1 MKKAFSK
8 VEAIAHHTGLEYSEV
23 KDCRYHF
30 GHTTK
35 PIYAVGETYIT
46 CTRIGEKPGQGRWRT
61 LKWVEVADSFVNQNG
76 YKIYKATEFEGQ

>member
-23 KDCRYHF
+23 KDYRYHQ

-35 PIYAVGETYIT
+35 PIYAIGEGYIT
-46 CTRIGEKPGQGRWRT
+46 CTRIGEKPAQGRWMKF
-61 LKWVEVADSFVNQNG
+61 KWVEVVDSFVNVNG
-76 YKIYKATEFEGQ
+76 YKIYQSTELEH